1 MRYYQKMDYLSCGGV
16 DFRPAL
22 QPSALVGYQPV
33 FSADGRV
40 CEYALPDLPPAE
52 TTRHFIDD
60 PVAHRLHDAL
70 RLFRQGHQGIPL
82 TFTYAHDA
90 PRIEWSAR
98 SACAE
103 LNLSLDRSRLR
114 LRAAPADDDEAGP
127 SYPASLFTLNIPMT
141 WDLLPDAE
149 LHKHRHDFNA
159 GLRVRISPTLVEG
172 RPDSHGVLRVVG
184 LHLKIPERMSEQPM
198 LNGKFFSLLQRA
210 QAFKLPVLVAD
221 INRAIDFHWLR
232 SFPNLMFQG
241 DLLSPRIGA
250 DSLDLLLTMG
260 GDRWRDFK
268 VGGQTR

>member
-1 MRYYQKMDYLSCGGV
+1 MEYLSCGGV
-16 DFRPAL
+16 GFRPAR

-40 CEYALPDLPPAE
+40 CEYALPDLPAAE
-52 TTRHFIDD
+52 ATRHFIDD
-60 PVAHRLHDAL
+60 PAAHRLHDTL
-70 RLFRQGHQGIPL
+70 HLFRQGHQGIPL
-82 TFTYAHDA
+82 SFSYALDA

-98 SACAE
+98 NVCTE
-103 LNLSLDRSRLR
+103 LDLSLERSRLH
-114 LRAAPADDDEAGP
+114 LGAAPADGVAAGP

-149 LHKHRHDFNA
+149 LHKNRHDFNA
-159 GLRVRISPTLVEG
+159 GLRVRINPTLVEG
-172 RPDSHGVLRVVG
+172 RPNTHGVLRVVG
-184 LHLKIPERMSEQPM
+184 LHLKIPERISEQPM

-210 QAFKLPVLVAD
+210 QAFKLPVLVSD
-221 INRAIDFHWLR
+221 INQAIDFHWLR

-268 VGGQTR
+268 VGGQIR